1 MNKVTIYEI
10 QGLYR
15 DNFRVTGYEFG
26 EGEEAVCIVG
36 SMRGNEVQQLYCCSQ
51 LVKKLKHMEENGKFT
66 PGYKILVIPCVNPY
80 SVNTQKRFWTVDN
93 TDINRMFP
101 GYDLGETTQRIAD
114 GVFRVISSY
123 RFGIQFTSFYM
134 PGEFMPH
141 VRMMDTGFEDTGLA
155 GQFGMPY
162 VVLRKVRP
170 YDTTTLN
177 YNWQIWETQ
186 AFSMYTTTTT
196 RIDKASAK
204 EAVRGILSF
213 LHKQGIAEYHG
224 HDGYL
229 SQVVRD
235 VDMVSVRTVRAG
247 LFDPVVSVGE
257 EVEQG
262 QILAYLVDACE
273 GEIIEELR
281 APVDGIVFFMH
292 GDALTY
298 ADTAVLKLVVR
309 EDC

>member
-1 MNKVTIYEI
+1 MKKVSIYEI

-51 LVKKLKHMEENGKFT
+51 LVKKLKAMEEEGRLIS
-66 PGYKILVIPCVNPY
+66 GQKILVIPCVNPY
-80 SVNTQKRFWTVDN
+80 SVNIQKRFWTVDN

-134 PGEFMPH
+134 PGDFMPH
-141 VRMMDTGFEDTGLA
+141 VRMMDTGLEDAELA
-155 GQFGMPY
+155 KQFGMPY

-177 YNWQIWETQ
+177 YNWQIWERQ

-196 RIDKASAK
+196 RLDQKSAK
-204 EAVRGILSF
+204 EAVRGILTF
-213 LHKQGIAEYHG
+213 FHKQGIAEYHG
-224 HDGYL
+224 HDGYQ
-229 SQVVRD
+229 SQVVKD
-235 VDMVSVRTVRAG
+235 VDMVSVRTSGAG
-247 LFDPVVSVGE
+247 LFEAVVSVGE

-273 GEIIEELR
+273 GEGIETLR

-292 GDALTY
+292 GEALTY
-298 ADTAVLKLVVR
+298 ADTAVFKLVVR
-309 EDC
+309 KE

>member
-1 MNKVTIYEI
+1 MEKVTIYEI

-15 DNFRVTGYEFG
+15 DNFRVTGYVFG

-51 LVKKLKHMEENGKFT
+51 LVKKLKCMEAEGKLT
-66 PGYKILVIPCVNPY
+66 PGHKILVIPCVNPY
-80 SVNTQKRFWTVDN
+80 SVNTKKRFWTVDN

-114 GVFRVISSY
+114 GVFRVISAY

-141 VRMMDTGFEDTGLA
+141 VRMMDSGLEDTELA
-155 GQFGMPY
+155 KQFGMPY
-162 VVLRKVRP
+162 VVLRKMRP

-196 RIDKASAK
+196 RIDKRSAK
-204 EAVRGILSF
+204 EAERGILTF
-213 LHKQGIAEYHG
+213 LHRQGMAQYHG
-224 HDGYL
+224 HDGYQ
-229 SQVVRD
+229 SRIVRD
-235 VDMVSVRTVRAG
+235 VDMASVRTVRAG
-247 LFDPVVSVGE
+247 LFESAVSVGD

-262 QILAYLVDACE
+262 QLLAYLTDPCE
-273 GEIIEELR
+273 GEVIEELR

-292 GDALTY
+292 GEPLTY
-298 ADTAVLKLVVR
+298 ADTAVFKLVVR
-309 EDC
+309 EE

>member
-1 MNKVTIYEI
+1 MEQKIIYEI
-10 QGLYR
+10 KSIYR
-15 DNFRVTGYEFG
+15 DDLRIMGYEFG
-26 EGEEAVCIVG
+26 QGKNSVCIVG
-36 SMRGNEVQQLYCCSQ
+36 SMRGNEVQQLYVCSQ
-51 LVKKLKHMEENGKFT
+51 LVKRFKKLEAEGKLRE
-66 PGYKILVIPCVNPY
+66 GHKILVIPSINPY
-80 SVNTQKRFWTVDN
+80 SMNIKKRFWPTDN

-114 GVFRVISSY
+114 GVFRVISAY

-141 VRMMDTGFEDTGLA
+141 VRMMDSGLEDTELA
-155 GQFGMPY
+155 KQFGMPY

-196 RIDKASAK
+196 RIDKKSAK
-204 EAVRGILSF
+204 EAERGILTF
-213 LHKQGIAEYHG
+213 MHKQGIAHYHG

-229 SQVVRD
+229 SQIVKD
-235 VDMVSVRTVRAG
+235 VDMVSVRTEKAG
-247 LFDPVVSVGE
+247 LFEPAVSVGE
-257 EVEQG
+257 EVERG
-262 QILAYLVDACE
+262 QTLARILDACE
-273 GEIIEELR
+273 GETIEELS

-292 GDALTY
+292 GEPLTY
-298 ADTAVLKLVVR
+298 ANTAVFKLVVR
-309 EDC
+309 EE

>member
-1 MNKVTIYEI
+1 MKKVTIYEI
-10 QGLYR
+10 RGLYR

-51 LVKKLKHMEENGKFT
+51 LVKKLKYMESEDRLV

-80 SVNTQKRFWTVDN
+80 SVNTKKRFWTVDN

-114 GVFRVISSY
+114 GVFKVISAY

-141 VRMMDTGFEDTGLA
+141 VRMMDSGLEDTELA
-155 GQFGMPY
+155 KQFGMPY
-162 VVLRKVRP
+162 VVLRKMRP

-177 YNWQIWETQ
+177 YNWQIWDTQ
-186 AFSMYTTTTT
+186 AFSMYTTTTA
-196 RIDKASAK
+196 RIDKKSAK
-204 EAVRGILSF
+204 EAERGILTF
-213 LHKQGIAEYHG
+213 LHKQGIVQYQG
-224 HDGYL
+224 HDGYQ
-229 SQVVRD
+229 SQIVKD
-235 VDMVSVRTVRAG
+235 ADMVSVRTVRAG
-247 LFDPVVSVGE
+247 LFDPAVSVGD

-262 QILAYLVDACE
+262 QILAYLLDACE
-273 GEIIEELR
+273 GKVIEELR

-292 GDALTY
+292 GEPLIY
-298 ADTAVLKLVVR
+298 VDTAAFKLVVR
-309 EDC
+309 EE

>member
-1 MNKVTIYEI
+1 MKKITLYEI
-10 QGLYR
+10 NGLYR

-26 EGEEAVCIVG
+26 EGEKSVCIVG

-51 LVKKLKHMEENGKFT
+51 LVKKLKNMEEEGKFAQ
-66 PGYKILVIPCVNPY
+66 GHRILVIPCVNPY
-80 SVNTQKRFWTVDN
+80 SVNIQKRFWPVDN

-114 GVFRVISSY
+114 GVFREISEY

-141 VRMMDTGFEDTGLA
+141 VRMMDTGLEDTELA
-155 GQFGMPY
+155 KQFGMPY
-162 VVLRKVRP
+162 VVLRRVRP

-196 RIDKASAK
+196 RVDKKSAK
-204 EAVRGILSF
+204 EALRGILTF
-213 LHKQGIAEYHG
+213 LHKQGMLEYHG

-229 SQVVRD
+229 SRVVKD
-235 VDMVSVRTVRAG
+235 VDMISVRTASAG
-247 LFDPVVSVGE
+247 LFEPLTEVGE
-257 EVEQG
+257 EVEKG
-262 QILAYLVDACE
+262 QRLACIIDPCE
-273 GEIIEELR
+273 GEILEELT
-281 APVDGIVFFMH
+281 AAVDGIVFFLH
-292 GDALTY
+292 SEPIVY
-298 ADTAVLKLVVR
+298 PNTAVCKLVVR
-309 EDC
+309 EE

>member
-1 MNKVTIYEI
+1 MKKITIYEI

-15 DNFRVTGYEFG
+15 DDFRVTGYEFG

-36 SMRGNEVQQLYCCSQ
+36 SMRGNEVQQLYCCSG
-51 LVKKLKHMEENGKFT
+51 LVKKLKGMEEAGKLT
-66 PGYKILVIPCVNPY
+66 PGKKILVIPCVNPY
-80 SVNTQKRFWTVDN
+80 SVNIQKRFWTVDN

-114 GVFRVISSY
+114 GVFQVLSGY

-141 VRMMDTGFEDTGLA
+141 VRMMDTGFEDAELA
-155 GQFGMPY
+155 KQFGMPY

-196 RIDKASAK
+196 RLDQKSAK
-204 EAVRGILSF
+204 EAMRGILTF
-213 LHKQGIAEYHG
+213 LQKQGIVEYQG

-229 SQVVRD
+229 SKVVND
-235 VDMVSVRTVRAG
+235 VDMGSVRTTGAG
-247 LFDPVVSVGE
+247 LFDPIVSVGE
-257 EVEQG
+257 KVEQG
-262 QILAYLVDACE
+262 QTLAYLVDACE
-273 GEIIEELR
+273 GDVIETLR

-292 GDALTY
+292 GDALSY
-298 ADTAVLKLVVR
+298 ADTAVFKLVKR
-309 EDC
+309 EVI